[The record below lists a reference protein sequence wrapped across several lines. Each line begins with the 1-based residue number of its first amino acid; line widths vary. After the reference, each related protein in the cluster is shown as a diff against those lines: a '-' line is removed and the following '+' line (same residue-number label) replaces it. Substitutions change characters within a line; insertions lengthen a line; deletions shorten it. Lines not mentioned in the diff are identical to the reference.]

1 MKKLKSIY
9 LLLLSVLAIG
19 AFASCA
25 GSTDDDDGKPDAFK
39 GEAYFT
45 VQVAVAGDTKATSRA
60 AGPQGG
66 EEGDGRETAFENEYK
81 VNNVCVF
88 FYSSTKGKGINDGEA
103 KIEQAFYFEKP
114 AEKPGNT
121 RYDKVYTFEKKQCLP
136 IVVSKAYHVLVV
148 ANAGDIT
155 NTYLNKKLSELR
167 DAHLKAF
174 DPTSKNFIM
183 TSEKDATTK
192 LASAGGNATGD
203 GSEANPLTV
212 NVDIERLAAR
222 IDIDPGKGW
231 YVGSPTTPGTGTYAF
246 DVKDASNNLVGGFVL
261 ESILPYNKLT
271 SGEFCIKR
279 VGDKT
284 GTTLNYLGDETTV
297 SETDKKA
304 TNYVIDPWTSGKNA
318 GSTPSGLKY
327 NVRKLN
333 DASWPSATGY
343 LPVKKKVLGTASS
356 FFILDYAM
364 ENTTFDNSEEYATG
378 LVFKGKYYE
387 LSDWDTTNKQPK
399 AGKSGTDKYYT
410 YTIRHS
416 DPTGTGSKTDP
427 MYYGIVRNNIYRIK
441 IEGVVGEK
449 KGMILTIAVKK
460 WAKYTHAETSM

>member
-9 LLLLSVLAIG
+9 LLLLSVLVIG

-25 GSTDDDDGKPDAFK
+25 GSTDDDDRKPDAFK

-60 AGPQGG
+60 AGPHGG

-88 FYSSTKGKGINDGEA
+88 LYSSTTGISDDDA
-103 KIEQAFYFEKP
+103 QIEQAFYFEKP
-114 AEKPGNT
+114 TEKPGNT

-155 NTYLNKKLSELR
+155 LTYLNKKLSDLR
-167 DAHLKAF
+167 DAHLPAF
-174 DPTSKNFIM
+174 DSTSKNFIM
-183 TSEKDATTK
+183 TSEKDATTE
-192 LASAGGNATGD
+192 LTSAGGNATGD
-203 GSEANPLTV
+203 GTEANPLTV
-212 NVDIERLAAR
+212 NVDVERLAAR
-222 IDIDPGKGW
+222 IDIDPGDGK
-231 YVGSPTTPGTGTYAF
+231 YVDSPTTPGAGTYAF

-279 VGDKT
+279 VGDNT
-284 GTTLNYLGDETTV
+284 GTTLTYLGDETTT
-297 SETDKKA
+297 SETDKTA

-318 GSTPSGLKY
+318 GSTPSGLTY

-333 DASWPSATGY
+333 DAGWPSATGY
-343 LPVKKKVLGTASS
+343 LPVRKVLGTASS

-364 ENTTFDNSEEYATG
+364 ENTTFGNSEEYATG

-399 AGKSGTDKYYT
+399 AGKFGTDKYYT

-416 DPTGTGSKTDP
+416 DPTGIGSKTDP
-427 MYYGIVRNNIYRIK
+427 MYYGIVRNNIYRVRIDGITGKGPDGIK
-441 IEGVVGEK
+441 VTLNVR
-449 KGMILTIAVKK
+449 K
-460 WAKYTHAETSM
+460 WATYTHDETTM

>member
-1 MKKLKSIY
+1 MNLISIY
-9 LLLLSVLAIG
+9 QLLLSVLVIG

-45 VQVAVAGDTKATSRA
+45 VQVAVAGDTQATSRA

-66 EEGDGRETAFENEYK
+66 EDGDGRETAIENEYK
-81 VNNVCVF
+81 VNNVCEF
-88 FYSSTKGKGINDGEA
+88 LYSSIKGISDDDA
-103 KIEQAFYFEKP
+103 QIEQAFYFEKP
-114 AEKPGNT
+114 TEKPGNT
-121 RYDKVYTFEKKQCLP
+121 RYNKVYTFEKKQCLP

-155 NTYLNKKLSELR
+155 STYLNKKLSELR
-167 DAHLKAF
+167 DAHLQAF
-174 DPTSKNFIM
+174 DAASNNFILP
-183 TSEKDATTK
+183 SEKDATTE
-192 LASAGGNATGD
+192 LTAGGNATGD
-203 GSEANPLTV
+203 GTEANPLTV

-222 IDIDPGKGW
+222 IDIDPGDGK
-231 YVGSPTTPGTGTYAF
+231 YVDSSTTPGTGTYAF
-246 DVKDASNNLVGGFVL
+246 DVKDVSNNFVGGFVL

-279 VGDKT
+279 VGDKA
-284 GTTLNYLGDETTV
+284 GTSLTYLGKEKTV
-297 SETDKKA
+297 SETDKTA
-304 TNYVIDPWTSGKNA
+304 TNYVIDPWTSGKNT
-318 GSTPSGLKY
+318 GSTPSGLSY

-333 DASWPSATGY
+333 EACWPSAKGY
-343 LPVKKKVLGTASS
+343 LPVRKVLGSTCSS
-356 FFILDYAM
+356 FFVLDYAM

-416 DPTGTGSKTDP
+416 DPTDAGPKTAP

-449 KGMILTIAVKK
+449 KGMVLTMAVKK
-460 WAKYTHAETSM
+460 WAKNTHAVTSM

>member
-1 MKKLKSIY
+1 MLKSIY

-45 VQVAVAGDTKATSRA
+45 VQVAVAGDTQATSRA

-66 EEGDGRETAFENEYK
+66 EDGNGRETAFENEYK

-88 FYSSTKGKGINDGEA
+88 LYSSTTGISDGDA
-103 KIEQAFYFEKP
+103 KIEQAFYFKKPTEKT
-114 AEKPGNT
+114 GNT

-155 NTYLNKKLSELR
+155 LTYLNKKLSELR
-167 DAHLKAF
+167 DAHLQAF
-174 DPTSKNFIM
+174 DAASNNFIM
-183 TSEKDATTK
+183 TSEKDATTE
-192 LASAGGNATGD
+192 LTAGGNATGD
-203 GSEANPLTV
+203 GTEANPLTV

-222 IDIDPGKGW
+222 IDIDPGDGEYIDSSTK
-231 YVGSPTTPGTGTYAF
+231 PGTGTYAF
-246 DVKDASNNLVGGFVL
+246 DVKDASNALVGGFVL

-279 VGDKT
+279 VGDNT
-284 GTTLNYLGDETTV
+284 GTTLTYLGDENTV

-304 TNYVIDPWTSGKNA
+304 TNYVIDPWTSGKNTS
-318 GSTPSGLKY
+318 STPSGLTY

-333 DASWPSATGY
+333 DAGWPSATGY
-343 LPVKKKVLGTASS
+343 LPVKNVLGPTSSS
-356 FFILDYAM
+356 FFVLDYAM

-416 DPTGTGSKTDP
+416 DPTDAGPKTAP
-427 MYYGIVRNNIYRIK
+427 MYYGIVRNNIYRVRIDG
-441 IEGVVGEK
+441 ITG
-449 KGMILTIAVKK
+449 KGPDGMKVTLNVRK
-460 WAKYTHAETSM
+460 WATYTHEETTM

>member
-9 LLLLSVLAIG
+9 LLLLSVLVIG

-45 VQVAVAGDTKATSRA
+45 VQVAVAGDTQATSRA

-66 EEGDGRETAFENEYK
+66 EEGDRRETAFENEYK

-88 FYSSTKGKGINDGEA
+88 LYSSPKGISDGDA

-114 AEKPGNT
+114 TEKPGDSK
-121 RYDKVYTFEKKQCLP
+121 YDKVYTFEKKKCLP

-155 NTYLNKKLSELR
+155 NNYLNKKLSELR
-167 DAHLKAF
+167 DAHLQAF
-174 DPTSKNFIM
+174 DAASKNFIM
-183 TSEKDATTK
+183 TSEKDVTTE

-222 IDIDPGKGW
+222 IDIDPGDGW
-231 YVGSPTTPGTGTYAF
+231 YDDSPTTPGTGTYAF

-284 GTTLNYLGDETTV
+284 GATLTYLGDETTT
-297 SETDKKA
+297 SETDKTA
-304 TNYVIDPWTSGKNA
+304 TNYVIDPWTSDKNA
-318 GSTPSGLKY
+318 GSTPSGLEY

-343 LPVKKKVLGTASS
+343 LPVKKVLGTASS
-356 FFILDYAM
+356 FFILDYVM
-364 ENTTFDNSEEYATG
+364 ENTTFNNSEEYATG

-387 LSDWDTTNKQPK
+387 LSDWDTAKKQPK

-416 DPTGTGSKTDP
+416 DPTGAGPKTAP

>member
-9 LLLLSVLAIG
+9 LLLLSVLVIG

-66 EEGDGRETAFENEYK
+66 EDGDGRETAFENEYK

-88 FYSSTKGKGINDGEA
+88 LYSSTTGISDGDA
-103 KIEQAFYFEKP
+103 KIEQAFFFKKPTEK
-114 AEKPGNT
+114 AGNT
-121 RYDKVYTFEKKQCLP
+121 KYDKVYTFEKKQCLP

-155 NTYLNKKLSELR
+155 NTYLNKNLSELR
-167 DAHLKAF
+167 DAYLQAF

-212 NVDIERLAAR
+212 NVDVERLAAR
-222 IDIDPGKGW
+222 IDIDPGDGK
-231 YVGSPTTPGTGTYAF
+231 YVDSPTTPGTGTYAF
-246 DVKDASNNLVGGFVL
+246 DVKDATNTLVGGFVL

-279 VGDKT
+279 VGDKM
-284 GTTLNYLGDETTV
+284 GTTLSYLGDETTT
-297 SETDKKA
+297 SGIDKTA
-304 TNYVIDPWTSGKNA
+304 TNYVIDPWTSDKNA
-318 GSTPSGLKY
+318 GSTPSGLTY

-333 DASWPSATGY
+333 DASWSSATGY
-343 LPVKKKVLGTASS
+343 LPVKKVLGTASS

-387 LSDWDTTNKQPK
+387 ASDWDTANKQPK

-416 DPTGTGSKTDP
+416 DPTGNGTTNDI
-427 MYYGIVRNNIYRIK
+427 MHYGIVRNNIYRVRIDG
-441 IEGVVGEK
+441 ITG
-449 KGMILTIAVKK
+449 KGPDGMKVTLNVRK
-460 WAKYTHAETSM
+460 WATYTHDETTM

>member
-9 LLLLSVLAIG
+9 LLLLSVLVIG

-25 GSTDDDDGKPDAFK
+25 GSTDDDDGKPDVFK

-45 VQVAVAGDTKATSRA
+45 VQVAVAGDSQATSRA

-66 EEGDGRETAFENEYK
+66 EDGDGRETAFENEYK

-88 FYSSTKGKGINDGEA
+88 LYSSTTGISDGDA
-103 KIEQAFYFEKP
+103 KIEQAFYFKKPTEK
-114 AEKPGNT
+114 AGNAK
-121 RYDKVYTFEKKQCLP
+121 YDKVYTFEKKQCLP

-155 NTYLNKKLSELR
+155 LTYLNKKLSELR
-167 DAHLKAF
+167 DAHLQAF
-174 DPTSKNFIM
+174 DPTSKIFIM
-183 TSEKDATTK
+183 TSEKDATTE
-192 LASAGGNATGD
+192 LVSAGGDATGD

-222 IDIDPGKGW
+222 IDIDPGDGE
-231 YVGSPTTPGTGTYAF
+231 YVDSPTNPGTGTYAF
-246 DVKDASNNLVGGFVL
+246 DVKDVSNNLVGGFVL

-284 GTTLNYLGDETTV
+284 GATLSYLGDETTV

-304 TNYVIDPWTSGKNA
+304 TNYVIDPWTSGKNT
-318 GSTPSGLKY
+318 GSTPSGLTY

-333 DASWPSATGY
+333 DASWSSATGY
-343 LPVKKKVLGTASS
+343 LPVKKVLGTSS
-356 FFILDYAM
+356 PFFILDYAM
-364 ENTTFDNSEEYATG
+364 ENTTFDNLEEYATG
-378 LVFKGKYYE
+378 LVFRGKYYE
-387 LSDWDTTNKQPK
+387 SSDWDETHKQPK

-416 DPTGTGSKTDP
+416 DPTGAGSKTDP
-427 MYYGIVRNNIYRIK
+427 MYYGIVRNNIYRVRIDG
-441 IEGVVGEK
+441 ITG
-449 KGMILTIAVKK
+449 KGPDGMKVTLHVRK
-460 WAKYTHAETSM
+460 WATYTHDETTM

>member
-9 LLLLSVLAIG
+9 LLLLSVLVIS
-19 AFASCA
+19 AFVSCA

-88 FYSSTKGKGINDGEA
+88 LYSSTKGISDGEA
-103 KIEQAFYFEKP
+103 EIEQAFYFEKP
-114 AEKPGNT
+114 TEKPGNAK
-121 RYDKVYTFEKKQCLP
+121 YDKVYTFEKKQCLP

-148 ANAGDIT
+148 ANAGKIIDS
-155 NTYLNKKLSELR
+155 YLNKKLSKLR
-167 DAHLKAF
+167 DAHLQAF
-174 DPTSKNFIM
+174 DPTSNNFIM

-192 LASAGGNATGD
+192 LTSAGGNATGD

-222 IDIDPGKGW
+222 IDIDPGEGK
-231 YVGSPTTPGTGTYAF
+231 YSPTTSGTGTYAF

-279 VGDKT
+279 VGNNT
-284 GTTLNYLGDETTV
+284 GTTLTYLGDETTT
-297 SETDKKA
+297 SETDKTA

-318 GSTPSGLKY
+318 GSTPSGLSY

-343 LPVKKKVLGTASS
+343 LPVRKVLGTASS

-387 LSDWDTTNKQPK
+387 LSDWDTTNKKPK

-416 DPTGTGSKTDP
+416 DPTGSGPKTAP

>member
-9 LLLLSVLAIG
+9 LLLLSVLVIG

-25 GSTDDDDGKPDAFK
+25 GSTDDDDGKSDAFK

-66 EEGDGRETAFENEYK
+66 EDGDGSRETAFENEYK

-88 FYSSTKGKGINDGEA
+88 LYSSATGISDGEA

-114 AEKPGNT
+114 TEKPGNAK
-121 RYDKVYTFEKKQCLP
+121 YDKVYTFEKKQCLP

-148 ANAGDIT
+148 ANAGNIT
-155 NTYLNKKLSELR
+155 PTYLNKKLSELR

-183 TSEKDATTK
+183 TSEKDATTE
-192 LASAGGNATGD
+192 LTSAGGNATGD
-203 GSEANPLTV
+203 GTEANPLTV

-222 IDIDPGKGW
+222 IDIDPGEGW
-231 YVGSPTTPGTGTYAF
+231 YVPTTPGTGTYAF

-279 VGDKT
+279 VGNNT
-284 GTTLNYLGDETTV
+284 GTTLTYLGDETTT
-297 SETDKKA
+297 SETDKTA
-304 TNYVIDPWTSGKNA
+304 TNYVIDPWTSGKKT
-318 GSTPSGLKY
+318 GSTPSGLEY

-333 DASWPSATGY
+333 DASWPSAKGY
-343 LPVKKKVLGTASS
+343 LPVRKKVLGTASS

-387 LSDWDTTNKQPK
+387 LSDWDTTKKQPK
-399 AGKSGTDKYYT
+399 PGKSGTDKYYT

-416 DPTGTGSKTDP
+416 DPTGAGSKTAP

-449 KGMILTIAVKK
+449 KGMVLTIAVKK

>member
-9 LLLLSVLAIG
+9 LLLLSVLVIG

-45 VQVAVAGDTKATSRA
+45 VQVAVAGDTQATSRA

-66 EEGDGRETAFENEYK
+66 EDGDGSRETAFENEYK

-88 FYSSTKGKGINDGEA
+88 LYSSSISDGDA

-114 AEKPGNT
+114 TEKPGNT
-121 RYDKVYTFEKKQCLP
+121 KYDKVYTFEKKQCLP
-136 IVVSKAYHVLVV
+136 IVVSKTYHVLVV

-155 NTYLNKKLSELR
+155 LNYLNKKLSELR
-167 DAHLKAF
+167 DAHLQAF
-174 DPTSKNFIM
+174 NSTSKNFIM
-183 TSEKDATTK
+183 TSEKDVTTE
-192 LASAGGNATGD
+192 LAAGGNATGD
-203 GSEANPLTV
+203 GTEANPLTV

-222 IDIDPGKGW
+222 IDIDPGDGK
-231 YVGSPTTPGTGTYAF
+231 YDDSPTTSGTGTYAF

-284 GTTLNYLGDETTV
+284 GATLTYLGDETTT
-297 SETDKKA
+297 SETDKTA

-343 LPVKKKVLGTASS
+343 LPVRKVLGTASS

-364 ENTTFDNSEEYATG
+364 ENTTFNNSEEYATG

-387 LSDWDTTNKQPK
+387 LSDWDTTHKQPK

-416 DPTGTGSKTDP
+416 DPTGSGPKTAP

>member
-9 LLLLSVLAIG
+9 LLLLSVLVIG

-60 AGPQGG
+60 AGPYGG
-66 EEGDGRETAFENEYK
+66 EDGDGRETAFENEYK

-88 FYSSTKGKGINDGEA
+88 LYSSTKGISDGDA

-114 AEKPGNT
+114 TEKPSGAKF
-121 RYDKVYTFEKKQCLP
+121 DKVYTFEKKQCTP
-136 IVVSKAYHVLVV
+136 IVVTTAYHVLVV

-155 NTYLNKKLSELR
+155 LTYLNKKLSKLR
-167 DAHLKAF
+167 DAHLPAF
-174 DPTSKNFIM
+174 DSTSKYFIM
-183 TSEKDATTK
+183 TSEKDATTE
-192 LASAGGNATGD
+192 LTSAGGNATGD
-203 GSEANPLTV
+203 GTEANPLTV

-222 IDIDPGKGW
+222 IDIDPGDGK
-231 YVGSPTTPGTGTYAF
+231 YVDSSTNPGTGTYAF
-246 DVKDASNNLVGGFVL
+246 DVKDVSNNLVGGFVL

-284 GTTLNYLGDETTV
+284 GATLSYLGDETTV
-297 SETDKKA
+297 SETDKTA
-304 TNYVIDPWTSGKNA
+304 TNYVIDPWTSDKNA
-318 GSTPSGLKY
+318 GSTPSGLTY

-343 LPVKKKVLGTASS
+343 LPVKKVLGTSS
-356 FFILDYAM
+356 PFFILDYAM

-387 LSDWDTTNKQPK
+387 LSDWDTANKQPK

-416 DPTGTGSKTDP
+416 DPTGIGSKTDP
-427 MYYGIVRNNIYRIK
+427 MYYGIVRNNIYRVRIDG
-441 IEGVVGEK
+441 ITG
-449 KGMILTIAVKK
+449 KGPDGMKVTLHVRK
-460 WAKYTHAETSM
+460 WATYTHEETTM

>member
-9 LLLLSVLAIG
+9 LLLLSVLVIG

-66 EEGDGRETAFENEYK
+66 EDGDGRETAFENEYK

-88 FYSSTKGKGINDGEA
+88 LYSSTTGISDGDA
-103 KIEQAFYFEKP
+103 KIEQAFFFKKPTEK
-114 AEKPGNT
+114 AGNT
-121 RYDKVYTFEKKQCLP
+121 KYDKVYTFEKKQCLP

-155 NTYLNKKLSELR
+155 NTYLNKNLSELR
-167 DAHLKAF
+167 DAYLQAF

-212 NVDIERLAAR
+212 NVDVERLAAR
-222 IDIDPGKGW
+222 IDIDPGDGK
-231 YVGSPTTPGTGTYAF
+231 YVDSPTTPGTGTYAF
-246 DVKDASNNLVGGFVL
+246 DVKDATNTLVGGFVL

-279 VGDKT
+279 VGDKM
-284 GTTLNYLGDETTV
+284 GTTLSYLGDETTT
-297 SETDKKA
+297 SGTDKTA
-304 TNYVIDPWTSGKNA
+304 INYVIDPWTSDKNA
-318 GSTPSGLKY
+318 GSTPSGLTY

-333 DASWPSATGY
+333 DASWSSATGY
-343 LPVKKKVLGTASS
+343 LPVKKVLGTASS

-387 LSDWDTTNKQPK
+387 ASDWDTANKQPK

-416 DPTGTGSKTDP
+416 DPTGNGTTNDI
-427 MYYGIVRNNIYRIK
+427 MHYGIVRNNIYRVRIDG
-441 IEGVVGEK
+441 ITG
-449 KGMILTIAVKK
+449 KGPDGMKVTLNVRK
-460 WAKYTHAETSM
+460 WATYTHDETTM

>member
-9 LLLLSVLAIG
+9 LLLLSVLIIG

-66 EEGDGRETAFENEYK
+66 EEGDVRETAFEKEYK

-88 FYSSTKGKGINDGEA
+88 LYSSTTGISDGEA

-114 AEKPGNT
+114 TEKAGNT

-148 ANAGDIT
+148 ANAGNIT
-155 NTYLNKKLSELR
+155 PTYLNKKLSELR
-167 DAHLKAF
+167 DAPLQAF
-174 DPTSKNFIM
+174 DPISNNFIM
-183 TSEKDATTK
+183 TSEQDATTE
-192 LASAGGNATGD
+192 LASAGGDATGD

-222 IDIDPGKGW
+222 IDIDPGEGM
-231 YVGSPTTPGTGTYAF
+231 YFDSPTTPGTGTYAF
-246 DVKDASNNLVGGFVL
+246 DVKDASNALVGGFVL

-284 GTTLNYLGDETTV
+284 GTALTYLGDEKTT
-297 SETDKKA
+297 SETDKTA
-304 TNYVIDPWTSGKNA
+304 TIYVIDPWTSAKNA
-318 GSTPSGLKY
+318 GSTPSGLTY

-343 LPVKKKVLGTASS
+343 LPVKNVLGTASS

-364 ENTTFDNSEEYATG
+364 ENTTFDNLEEYATG

-387 LSDWDTTNKQPK
+387 LSDWDTTKKQPK
-399 AGKSGTDKYYT
+399 AGKFGTDKYYT

-416 DPTGTGSKTDP
+416 DPTGTGPKTAP

>member
-9 LLLLSVLAIG
+9 LLLLSVLVIG

-45 VQVAVAGDTKATSRA
+45 VQVAVAGDTQATSRA

-66 EEGDGRETAFENEYK
+66 EDGDGSRETAFENEYK

-88 FYSSTKGKGINDGEA
+88 LYSSTTGISDGGA

-114 AEKPGNT
+114 TEKPGDT

-148 ANAGDIT
+148 ANAGNIT
-155 NTYLNKKLSELR
+155 PTYLNKKLSELR
-167 DAHLKAF
+167 DAHLQAF
-174 DPTSKNFIM
+174 NPTSKNFIM
-183 TSEKDATTK
+183 TSEKDATTE

-203 GSEANPLTV
+203 GTEANPLTV

-222 IDIDPGKGW
+222 IDIDPGDGK
-231 YVGSPTTPGTGTYAF
+231 YFDSPTNPGTGTYAF
-246 DVKDASNNLVGGFVL
+246 DVKDVSNNLVGGFVL

-284 GTTLNYLGDETTV
+284 GATLTYLGDETTT
-297 SETDKKA
+297 SEADKTA
-304 TNYVIDPWTSGKNA
+304 TNYVIDPWTSGKKV
-318 GSTPSGLKY
+318 GSTPSGLEY

-343 LPVKKKVLGTASS
+343 LPVTKVLGTASP
-356 FFILDYAM
+356 FFILDYVM
-364 ENTTFDNSEEYATG
+364 ENTTFNNSEEYATG

-387 LSDWDTTNKQPK
+387 LSDWDTAKKQPK
-399 AGKSGTDKYYT
+399 AGAAGTYKYYT

-416 DPTGTGSKTDP
+416 DPTGAGPKTAP

-449 KGMILTIAVKK
+449 KGMVLTIAVKK

>member
-9 LLLLSVLAIG
+9 LLLLSVLVIG

-66 EEGDGRETAFENEYK
+66 EDGDGSRETAFENEYK

-88 FYSSTKGKGINDGEA
+88 LYSSTTGISDGDA

-114 AEKPGNT
+114 TEKPGNT

-155 NTYLNKKLSELR
+155 LTYLNKKLSELR
-167 DAHLKAF
+167 DAHLQAF
-174 DPTSKNFIM
+174 NPTSNNFIM
-183 TSEKDATTK
+183 TSEKDATTE
-192 LASAGGNATGD
+192 LTAGGNATGD

-222 IDIDPGKGW
+222 IDIDPGDGW
-231 YVGSPTTPGTGTYAF
+231 YVDSPTTPGTGTYAF
-246 DVKDASNNLVGGFVL
+246 DVKDASNALVGGFVL

-279 VGDKT
+279 VGDNT
-284 GTTLNYLGDETTV
+284 GTTLTYLGDETTV

-318 GSTPSGLKY
+318 GSTPSGLTY

-333 DASWPSATGY
+333 DASWPSVTGY
-343 LPVKKKVLGTASS
+343 LPVKNVLGTASS
-356 FFILDYAM
+356 FFILDYVM

-387 LSDWDTTNKQPK
+387 ASDWDTTKKQPK

-416 DPTGTGSKTDP
+416 DPTGTGPKTDP

>member
-9 LLLLSVLAIG
+9 LLLLSVLVIG

-25 GSTDDDDGKPDAFK
+25 GSTDDDDRKPDAFK

-45 VQVAVAGDTKATSRA
+45 VQVAVAGDTKAMSRA
-60 AGPQGG
+60 AGPHGG

-88 FYSSTKGKGINDGEA
+88 LYSSTKGISNGDA

-114 AEKPGNT
+114 TEKPGDA
-121 RYDKVYTFEKKQCLP
+121 RYDKVYTFEKKQCTP
-136 IVVSKAYHVLVV
+136 IVVTKAYHVLVV

-155 NTYLNKKLSELR
+155 LTYLNKKLSDLR
-167 DAHLKAF
+167 DAHLPAF
-174 DPTSKNFIM
+174 DSTSKNFIM
-183 TSEKDATTK
+183 TSEKDATTE
-192 LASAGGNATGD
+192 LTSAGGNATGD
-203 GSEANPLTV
+203 GTEANPLTV

-222 IDIDPGKGW
+222 IDIDPGDGK
-231 YVGSPTTPGTGTYAF
+231 YFDSSTNPGTGTYAF
-246 DVKDASNNLVGGFVL
+246 DVKDASNALVGGFVL

-284 GTTLNYLGDETTV
+284 GTSLTYLGKETTV
-297 SETDKKA
+297 SETDKTA
-304 TNYVIDPWTSGKNA
+304 TNYVIDPWTSDKNA
-318 GSTPSGLKY
+318 GSTPSGLTY

-343 LPVKKKVLGTASS
+343 LPVKKVLGTSS
-356 FFILDYAM
+356 PFFILDYAM

-387 LSDWDTTNKQPK
+387 LSDWDTANKQPK

-416 DPTGTGSKTDP
+416 DPTGIGSKTDP
-427 MYYGIVRNNIYRIK
+427 MYYGIVRNNIYRVRIDGITGKGPDGMK
-441 IEGVVGEK
+441 ITLNVR
-449 KGMILTIAVKK
+449 K
-460 WAKYTHAETSM
+460 WATYTHEETTM

>member
-1 MKKLKSIY
+1 MLKSIY
-9 LLLLSVLAIG
+9 LLLLSVLVIG

-88 FYSSTKGKGINDGEA
+88 LYSSAAGIRDGGA
-103 KIEQAFYFEKP
+103 KIEQAFYFKKP
-114 AEKPGNT
+114 TEKPGDT

-148 ANAGDIT
+148 ANAGNIT
-155 NTYLNKKLSELR
+155 PIYLNKKLSELR

-183 TSEKDATTK
+183 TSEKDATTE
-192 LASAGGNATGD
+192 LTSAGGNATGD

-222 IDIDPGKGW
+222 IDIDPGDGW
-231 YVGSPTTPGTGTYAF
+231 YDDSPTTPGTGTYAF

-279 VGDKT
+279 VGNNT
-284 GTTLNYLGDETTV
+284 GTTLTYLGDETTT
-297 SETDKKA
+297 SETDKTA
-304 TNYVIDPWTSGKNA
+304 TNYVIDPWTSGKKT
-318 GSTPSGLKY
+318 GSTPSGLEY

-333 DASWPSATGY
+333 DASWPSAKGY
-343 LPVKKKVLGTASS
+343 LPVRKKVLGTASS
-356 FFILDYAM
+356 FFILDYVM
-364 ENTTFDNSEEYATG
+364 ENTTFNNSEEYATG

-387 LSDWDTTNKQPK
+387 LSDWDTAKKQPK

-416 DPTGTGSKTDP
+416 DPTGAGPKTAP

-449 KGMILTIAVKK
+449 KGMILKIAVKK

>member
-9 LLLLSVLAIG
+9 LLLLSVLVIG

-45 VQVAVAGDTKATSRA
+45 VQVAVAGDTQSTSRA

-66 EEGDGRETAFENEYK
+66 EDGDGRETAFENEYK
-81 VNNVCVF
+81 VKNVCVF
-88 FYSSTKGKGINDGEA
+88 LYSSTTGISDGGA

-114 AEKPGNT
+114 TEKPGDT

-136 IVVSKAYHVLVV
+136 IVVSKTYHVLVV
-148 ANAGDIT
+148 ANAGNIT
-155 NTYLNKKLSELR
+155 PIYLNKKLSELR

-183 TSEKDATTK
+183 TSEKDATTE
-192 LASAGGNATGD
+192 LTSAGGNATGD

-222 IDIDPGKGW
+222 IDIDPGDGW
-231 YVGSPTTPGTGTYAF
+231 YDDSPTTPGTGTYAF

-279 VGDKT
+279 VGNNT
-284 GTTLNYLGDETTV
+284 GTTLTYLGDETTT
-297 SETDKKA
+297 SETDKTA
-304 TNYVIDPWTSGKNA
+304 TNYVIDPWTSGKKT
-318 GSTPSGLKY
+318 GSTPSGLEY

-333 DASWPSATGY
+333 DASWPSAKGY
-343 LPVKKKVLGTASS
+343 LPVRKKVLGTASS
-356 FFILDYAM
+356 FFILDYVM
-364 ENTTFDNSEEYATG
+364 ENTTFNNSEEYATG

-387 LSDWDTTNKQPK
+387 LSDWDTAKKQPK

-416 DPTGTGSKTDP
+416 DPTGAGSKTAP

-449 KGMILTIAVKK
+449 KGMVLTIAVKK

>member
-1 MKKLKSIY
+1 MLKSIY

-45 VQVAVAGDTKATSRA
+45 VQVAVAGDTQATSRA

-66 EEGDGRETAFENEYK
+66 EDGDGSRETAFEKEYK

-88 FYSSTKGKGINDGEA
+88 LYSSTTGISDGEA

-114 AEKPGNT
+114 TEKPGNAK
-121 RYDKVYTFEKKQCLP
+121 YDKVYTFEKKQCLP

-155 NTYLNKKLSELR
+155 LNYLNKKLSELR
-167 DAHLKAF
+167 DAHLQAF
-174 DPTSKNFIM
+174 NSTSKNFIM
-183 TSEKDATTK
+183 TSEKDATTE

-222 IDIDPGKGW
+222 IDIDPGDGW
-231 YVGSPTTPGTGTYAF
+231 YVDSPTNPGTGTYAF
-246 DVKDASNNLVGGFVL
+246 DVKDVSNNLVGGFVL

-279 VGDKT
+279 VGYNT
-284 GTTLNYLGDETTV
+284 GTTLTYLGDETTT
-297 SETDKKA
+297 SETDKTA

-318 GSTPSGLKY
+318 GSTPSGLTY

-333 DASWPSATGY
+333 DASWPSATEY
-343 LPVKKKVLGTASS
+343 IPVKKVLGTASS

-364 ENTTFDNSEEYATG
+364 ENTTFDNSKEYATG

-416 DPTGTGSKTDP
+416 DPTGAGSKTDP

-449 KGMILTIAVKK
+449 KGMVLTIAVKK

>member
-9 LLLLSVLAIG
+9 LLLLSVLVIG

-88 FYSSTKGKGINDGEA
+88 LYSSTTGISDGEA

-114 AEKPGNT
+114 IEKPGNAK
-121 RYDKVYTFEKKQCLP
+121 YDKVYTFEKKQCLP

-148 ANAGDIT
+148 ANAGNIT
-155 NTYLNKKLSELR
+155 LTYLNKKLSELR
-167 DAHLKAF
+167 DAHLQAF
-174 DPTSKNFIM
+174 DASKNFIM
-183 TSEKDATTK
+183 TSEEDATTE
-192 LASAGGNATGD
+192 LTSAGGNATGD
-203 GSEANPLTV
+203 GTEANPLTV

-222 IDIDPGKGW
+222 IDIDPGDGK
-231 YVGSPTTPGTGTYAF
+231 YVDSPTTPGTGTYAF
-246 DVKDASNNLVGGFVL
+246 DVKDVSNNLVGGFVL

-279 VGDKT
+279 VGNNT
-284 GTTLNYLGDETTV
+284 GTTLTYLGDETTT
-297 SETDKKA
+297 SETDKTA

-318 GSTPSGLKY
+318 GSTPSGLEY

-333 DASWPSATGY
+333 DASWPSAKGY
-343 LPVKKKVLGTASS
+343 LPVKKVLGTASS

-399 AGKSGTDKYYT
+399 PGKSGTDKYYT

-416 DPTGTGSKTDP
+416 DPTGAGSKTAP

-449 KGMILTIAVKK
+449 KGMVLKIAVKK

>member
-1 MKKLKSIY
+1 MLKSIY
-9 LLLLSVLAIG
+9 LLLLSVLVIG

-88 FYSSTKGKGINDGEA
+88 LYSSTTGISDGGA

-114 AEKPGNT
+114 TEKPGDT

-155 NTYLNKKLSELR
+155 PNYLYKKLSELR
-167 DAHLKAF
+167 DAHLQAY
-174 DPTSKNFIM
+174 DAALNNFIM
-183 TSEKDATTK
+183 TSEKDVTT
-192 LASAGGNATGD
+192 ASAGGNATGD

-222 IDIDPGKGW
+222 IDIDPGDGE
-231 YVGSPTTPGTGTYAF
+231 YVDSPTTPGTGTYAF
-246 DVKDASNNLVGGFVL
+246 DVKDVSNNLVGGFVL

-279 VGDKT
+279 VGNNT
-284 GTTLNYLGDETTV
+284 GTTLTYLGDETTT
-297 SETDKKA
+297 SETDKTA
-304 TNYVIDPWTSGKNA
+304 TNYVIDPWTSGKKT
-318 GSTPSGLKY
+318 GSTPSGLEY

-333 DASWPSATGY
+333 DASWPSAKGY
-343 LPVKKKVLGTASS
+343 LPVRKKVLGTASS

-387 LSDWDTTNKQPK
+387 LSDWDTTKKQPK
-399 AGKSGTDKYYT
+399 PGKSGTDKYYT

-416 DPTGTGSKTDP
+416 DPTGAGSKTAP

-449 KGMILTIAVKK
+449 KGMVLTIAVKK

>member
-9 LLLLSVLAIG
+9 LLLLSVLIIG

-81 VNNVCVF
+81 VNNICVF
-88 FYSSTKGKGINDGEA
+88 LYSSTTGISDGEA

-114 AEKPGNT
+114 TEKAGNT
-121 RYDKVYTFEKKQCLP
+121 RYDKVYTFEKKKCLP

-148 ANAGDIT
+148 ANAGNIT
-155 NTYLNKKLSELR
+155 PIYLNKKLSELR
-167 DAHLKAF
+167 DAHLQAF
-174 DPTSKNFIM
+174 NPTSKNFIM
-183 TSEKDATTK
+183 TSEQDATTEST
-192 LASAGGNATGD
+192 SAGGNATGD

-222 IDIDPGKGW
+222 IDIDPGDGK
-231 YVGSPTTPGTGTYAF
+231 YFDSSTNPGTGTYAF
-246 DVKDASNNLVGGFVL
+246 DVKDASNALVGGFVL

-284 GTTLNYLGDETTV
+284 GTSLTYLGKETTV
-297 SETDKKA
+297 SETDKTA
-304 TNYVIDPWTSGKNA
+304 TNYVIDPWTSDKNA
-318 GSTPSGLKY
+318 GSTPSGLTY

-343 LPVKKKVLGTASS
+343 LPVKKVLGTSS
-356 FFILDYAM
+356 PFFILDYAM

-387 LSDWDTTNKQPK
+387 LSDWDATNKQPK
-399 AGKSGTDKYYT
+399 PGISGTDKYYT

-416 DPTGTGSKTDP
+416 DPTGAGSKTAP

-449 KGMILTIAVKK
+449 KGMVLTIAVKK

>member
-9 LLLLSVLAIG
+9 LLLLSVLVIG

-60 AGPQGG
+60 AGPHGG
-66 EEGDGRETAFENEYK
+66 EDGDGRETAFENEYK
-81 VNNVCVF
+81 VKNVCVF
-88 FYSSTKGKGINDGEA
+88 LYSSTTGISDGDA
-103 KIEQAFYFEKP
+103 KIEQAFFFEKP
-114 AEKPGNT
+114 TEKAGNT
-121 RYDKVYTFEKKQCLP
+121 KYDKVYTFEKKQCLP

-155 NTYLNKKLSELR
+155 NTYLNKNLSELR
-167 DAHLKAF
+167 DAYLQAF

-212 NVDIERLAAR
+212 NVDVERLAAR
-222 IDIDPGKGW
+222 IDIDPGDGK
-231 YVGSPTTPGTGTYAF
+231 YVDSPTTPGTGTYAF
-246 DVKDASNNLVGGFVL
+246 DVKDATNTLVGGFVL

-279 VGDKT
+279 VGDKM
-284 GTTLNYLGDETTV
+284 GTTLSYLGDETTT
-297 SETDKKA
+297 SGTDKTA
-304 TNYVIDPWTSGKNA
+304 TNYVIDPWTSDKNA
-318 GSTPSGLKY
+318 GSTPSGLTY

-333 DASWPSATGY
+333 DASWSSATGY
-343 LPVKKKVLGTASS
+343 LPVKKVLGTASS

-387 LSDWDTTNKQPK
+387 ASDWDTANKQPK
-399 AGKSGTDKYYT
+399 ASKSGTDKYYT

-416 DPTGTGSKTDP
+416 DPTGIGSKTDP
-427 MYYGIVRNNIYRIK
+427 MYYGIVRNNIYRVRIDGITGKGPDGMK
-441 IEGVVGEK
+441 ITLNVR
-449 KGMILTIAVKK
+449 K
-460 WAKYTHAETSM
+460 WATYTHDETTM

>member
-9 LLLLSVLAIG
+9 LLLLSVLVIG

-60 AGPQGG
+60 AGPHGG
-66 EEGDGRETAFENEYK
+66 EEGDGRETAFEKEYK

-88 FYSSTKGKGINDGEA
+88 LYSSTTGISDGEA

-114 AEKPGNT
+114 TEKAGNT
-121 RYDKVYTFEKKQCLP
+121 GYDKVYTFEKKQCLP

-148 ANAGDIT
+148 ANAGNIT
-155 NTYLNKKLSELR
+155 RDYSNKKLRELR
-167 DAHLKAF
+167 DAHLETFAKGSG
-174 DPTSKNFIM
+174 DFIM
-183 TSEKDATTK
+183 TSEQDATTEST
-192 LASAGGNATGD
+192 SAGGNATGD

-222 IDIDPGKGW
+222 IDIDPGDGE
-231 YVGSPTTPGTGTYAF
+231 YVDSPTNPGTGTYAF
-246 DVKDASNNLVGGFVL
+246 DVKDASNALVGGFVL

-284 GTTLNYLGDETTV
+284 GTALTYLGDEKTT
-297 SETDKKA
+297 SETDKTA
-304 TNYVIDPWTSGKNA
+304 TNYVIDPWTSAKNA
-318 GSTPSGLKY
+318 GSTPSGLTY

-343 LPVKKKVLGTASS
+343 LPVKNVLGTASS

-364 ENTTFDNSEEYATG
+364 ENTTFDNLEEYATG

-387 LSDWDTTNKQPK
+387 ASDWDTAKKQPK
-399 AGKSGTDKYYT
+399 VGKSGTDKYYT

-416 DPTGTGSKTDP
+416 DPTGTGSKTAP
-427 MYYGIVRNNIYRIK
+427 MYYGIVRNNIYRVK

>member
-9 LLLLSVLAIG
+9 LLLLSVLVIG

-88 FYSSTKGKGINDGEA
+88 LYSSTIGINDGEA

-114 AEKPGNT
+114 TEKAGNT
-121 RYDKVYTFEKKQCLP
+121 RYDKVYTFEKKKCLP

-148 ANAGDIT
+148 ANAGNIT
-155 NTYLNKKLSELR
+155 PTYLNKKLSELR
-167 DAHLKAF
+167 DAPLQAF

-183 TSEKDATTK
+183 TSEKDATTE
-192 LASAGGNATGD
+192 LAAGGNATGD

-222 IDIDPGKGW
+222 IDIDPGDGK
-231 YVGSPTTPGTGTYAF
+231 YFDSPITPGTGTYAF
-246 DVKDASNNLVGGFVL
+246 DVKDASNALVGGFVL

-284 GTTLNYLGDETTV
+284 GTALTYLGDEKTT
-297 SETDKKA
+297 SETDKTA
-304 TNYVIDPWTSGKNA
+304 TNYVIDPWTSAKNA
-318 GSTPSGLKY
+318 GSTPSGLTY

-343 LPVKKKVLGTASS
+343 LPVKNVLGTASS

-364 ENTTFDNSEEYATG
+364 ENTTFDNLEEYATG

-387 LSDWDTTNKQPK
+387 ASDWDTAKKQPK

-416 DPTGTGSKTDP
+416 DPTGAGPKTDP

-449 KGMILTIAVKK
+449 KGMVLTIAVKK

>member
-1 MKKLKSIY
+1 MLKSIY
-9 LLLLSVLAIG
+9 LLLLSVLVIG

-66 EEGDGRETAFENEYK
+66 EEGNGRETAFENEYK

-88 FYSSTKGKGINDGEA
+88 LYSSATGISDGDA

-114 AEKPGNT
+114 TEKPGNAK
-121 RYDKVYTFEKKQCLP
+121 YDKVYTFEKKQCLP

-148 ANAGDIT
+148 ANAGNIT
-155 NTYLNKKLSELR
+155 PTYLNKKLSELR
-167 DAHLKAF
+167 DAHLQAY
-174 DPTSKNFIM
+174 DAALNNFIM
-183 TSEKDATTK
+183 TSEKDATTE

-203 GSEANPLTV
+203 GTEANPLTV
-212 NVDIERLAAR
+212 NIDIERLAAR
-222 IDIDPGKGW
+222 IDIDPGDGW
-231 YVGSPTTPGTGTYAF
+231 YVESPTTSGTGTYAF
-246 DVKDASNNLVGGFVL
+246 DVKDVSNNLVGGFVL

-284 GTTLNYLGDETTV
+284 GATLTYLGDETTT
-297 SETDKKA
+297 SETDKTA
-304 TNYVIDPWTSGKNA
+304 TNYVIDPWTSGKKT
-318 GSTPSGLKY
+318 GSTPSGLEY

-343 LPVKKKVLGTASS
+343 LPVTKVLGTASP

-387 LSDWDTTNKQPK
+387 LSDWDSTKKQPK

-416 DPTGTGSKTDP
+416 DPTGTGSKTAP

-449 KGMILTIAVKK
+449 KGMVLTIAVKK

>member
-9 LLLLSVLAIG
+9 LLLLSVLVIG

-88 FYSSTKGKGINDGEA
+88 LYSSTTGISDGEA

-114 AEKPGNT
+114 TEKAGNT
-121 RYDKVYTFEKKQCLP
+121 KYDKVYTFEKKQCLP

-148 ANAGDIT
+148 ANAGNIT
-155 NTYLNKKLSELR
+155 LTYLNKKLSDLR
-167 DAHLKAF
+167 DAHLQAF
-174 DPTSKNFIM
+174 DASKNFIM
-183 TSEKDATTK
+183 TSEEDATTE
-192 LASAGGNATGD
+192 LTSAGGNATGD
-203 GSEANPLTV
+203 GTEANPLTV

-222 IDIDPGKGW
+222 IDIDPGDGK
-231 YVGSPTTPGTGTYAF
+231 YVDSPTTPGTGTYAF
-246 DVKDASNNLVGGFVL
+246 DVKDASNALVGGFVL
-261 ESILPYNKLT
+261 ESILPYNNLT

-284 GTTLNYLGDETTV
+284 GTTLTYLGDETTT
-297 SETDKKA
+297 SETDKTA
-304 TNYVIDPWTSGKNA
+304 TNYVIDPWTSGKKT
-318 GSTPSGLKY
+318 GSTPSGLTY

-333 DASWPSATGY
+333 DASWPSETGY
-343 LPVKKKVLGTASS
+343 LPVRKVLGSTSSSS

-399 AGKSGTDKYYT
+399 AGKLGTDKYYT

-416 DPTGTGSKTDP
+416 DPTGTGPKTTP

-449 KGMILTIAVKK
+449 KGMVLTIAVKK

>member
-9 LLLLSVLAIG
+9 LLLLSVLIIG

-60 AGPQGG
+60 AGPHGG
-66 EEGDGRETAFENEYK
+66 EDGDGRETAFENEYK

-88 FYSSTKGKGINDGEA
+88 LYSSTTGISDGDA

-114 AEKPGNT
+114 TEKAGNT
-121 RYDKVYTFEKKQCLP
+121 GYDKVYTFEKKQCLP

-148 ANAGDIT
+148 ANAGNIT
-155 NTYLNKKLSELR
+155 RDYLNGKLSVLR
-167 DAHLKAF
+167 DAHLQGFNA
-174 DPTSKNFIM
+174 SNFIM
-183 TSEKDATTK
+183 TSEQDATTEST
-192 LASAGGNATGD
+192 SAGGNATGD

-222 IDIDPGKGW
+222 IDIDPGDGK
-231 YVGSPTTPGTGTYAF
+231 YFDSPITPGIGTYAF
-246 DVKDASNNLVGGFVL
+246 DVKDASNALVGGFVL

-284 GTTLNYLGDETTV
+284 GTALTYLGDEKTT
-297 SETDKKA
+297 SETDKTA
-304 TNYVIDPWTSGKNA
+304 TNYVIDPWTSAKNA
-318 GSTPSGLKY
+318 GSTPSGLTY

-343 LPVKKKVLGTASS
+343 LPVKKVLGTASS

-387 LSDWDTTNKQPK
+387 ASDWDTANKQPK

-416 DPTGTGSKTDP
+416 DPTGTGPKTTP

>member
-9 LLLLSVLAIG
+9 LLLLSVLVIG

-45 VQVAVAGDTKATSRA
+45 VQVAVAGDTQATSRA

-66 EEGDGRETAFENEYK
+66 EDGDGRETAFENEYK
-81 VNNVCVF
+81 VKNVCVF
-88 FYSSTKGKGINDGEA
+88 LYPSTTGISDGDA

-114 AEKPGNT
+114 TEKPGNT

-155 NTYLNKKLSELR
+155 NTYLNKNLSELR
-167 DAHLKAF
+167 DAYLQAF

-212 NVDIERLAAR
+212 NVDVERLAAR
-222 IDIDPGKGW
+222 IDIDPGDGK
-231 YVGSPTTPGTGTYAF
+231 YVDSPTTPGTGTYAF
-246 DVKDASNNLVGGFVL
+246 DVKDATNTLVGGFVL

-279 VGDKT
+279 VGDKMR
-284 GTTLNYLGDETTV
+284 TTLSYLGDETTT
-297 SETDKKA
+297 SGTDKTA
-304 TNYVIDPWTSGKNA
+304 TNYVIDPWTSDKNA
-318 GSTPSGLKY
+318 GSTPSGLTY

-333 DASWPSATGY
+333 DASWSSATGY
-343 LPVKKKVLGTASS
+343 LPVKKVLGTASS

-387 LSDWDTTNKQPK
+387 ASDWDTANKQPK

-416 DPTGTGSKTDP
+416 DPTGTGSKTTP

>member
-9 LLLLSVLAIG
+9 LLLLSVLVIG

-66 EEGDGRETAFENEYK
+66 EDGDGRETAFENEYK

-88 FYSSTKGKGINDGEA
+88 LYSSTTGISDGDA
-103 KIEQAFYFEKP
+103 KIEQAFFFKKPTEK
-114 AEKPGNT
+114 AGNT
-121 RYDKVYTFEKKQCLP
+121 KYDKVYTFEKKQCLP

-155 NTYLNKKLSELR
+155 NTYLNKNLSELR
-167 DAHLKAF
+167 DAYLQAF

-212 NVDIERLAAR
+212 NVDVERLAAR
-222 IDIDPGKGW
+222 IDIDPGDGK
-231 YVGSPTTPGTGTYAF
+231 YVDSPTTPGTGTYAF
-246 DVKDASNNLVGGFVL
+246 DVKDATNTLVGGFVL

-279 VGDKT
+279 VGDKM
-284 GTTLNYLGDETTV
+284 GTTLSYLGDETTT
-297 SETDKKA
+297 SGSDKTA
-304 TNYVIDPWTSGKNA
+304 TNYVIDPWTSDKNA
-318 GSTPSGLKY
+318 GSTPSGLTY

-333 DASWPSATGY
+333 DASWSSATGY
-343 LPVKKKVLGTASS
+343 LPVKKVLGTASS

-378 LVFKGKYYE
+378 LVFNGKYYE
-387 LSDWDTTNKQPK
+387 ASDWDTANKQPK

-416 DPTGTGSKTDP
+416 DPTGTGSINDP

-449 KGMILTIAVKK
+449 KGMVLTIAVKK

>member
-9 LLLLSVLAIG
+9 LLLLSVLVIG

-88 FYSSTKGKGINDGEA
+88 LYSSTTGISDGDA

-114 AEKPGNT
+114 TENSGNT

-148 ANAGDIT
+148 ANAGNIT
-155 NTYLNKKLSELR
+155 PTYLNKKLSELR
-167 DAHLKAF
+167 DAHLQAF
-174 DPTSKNFIM
+174 NPTSKNFIM
-183 TSEKDATTK
+183 TSEMDATTE
-192 LASAGGNATGD
+192 LTSAGGNATGD

-222 IDIDPGKGW
+222 IDIDPGEGK
-231 YVGSPTTPGTGTYAF
+231 YVDSPTSPGTGTYAF
-246 DVKDASNNLVGGFVL
+246 DVKDVSNALVGGFVL
-261 ESILPYNKLT
+261 ESILPYNKLI

-279 VGDKT
+279 VGNNT
-284 GTTLNYLGDETTV
+284 GTTLTYLGDETTT
-297 SETDKKA
+297 SDKTA
-304 TNYVIDPWTSGKNA
+304 TNYVIDPWTSAKNA
-318 GSTPSGLKY
+318 GSTPSGLTY

-333 DASWPSATGY
+333 DASWPSETGY
-343 LPVKKKVLGTASS
+343 LPVRKVLGSTSSSS

-364 ENTTFDNSEEYATG
+364 ENTTFNNSEEYATG

-416 DPTGTGSKTDP
+416 DPTGTGSKTAP

>member
-9 LLLLSVLAIG
+9 LLLLSVLVIG

-45 VQVAVAGDTKATSRA
+45 VQVAVAGDTQATSRA

-66 EEGDGRETAFENEYK
+66 EDGDGSRETAFEKEYK

-88 FYSSTKGKGINDGEA
+88 LYSSTTGISDGEA

-114 AEKPGNT
+114 TEKPGNAK
-121 RYDKVYTFEKKQCLP
+121 YDKVYTFEKKQCLP

-155 NTYLNKKLSELR
+155 NIYLNKKLSELR
-167 DAHLKAF
+167 DAHLQAF
-174 DPTSKNFIM
+174 DAASNNFIM
-183 TSEKDATTK
+183 TSEKDVTT
-192 LASAGGNATGD
+192 ASAGGNATGD

-222 IDIDPGKGW
+222 IDIDPGDGW
-231 YVGSPTTPGTGTYAF
+231 YDASPTTPGTGTYAF

-279 VGDKT
+279 VGNNT
-284 GTTLNYLGDETTV
+284 GTTLTYLGDETTT
-297 SETDKKA
+297 SETDKTA

-318 GSTPSGLKY
+318 GSTPSGLTY

-333 DASWPSATGY
+333 DAGWPSATGY
-343 LPVKKKVLGTASS
+343 LPVKKVLGTASS

-364 ENTTFDNSEEYATG
+364 ENTTFGNSEEYATG

-387 LSDWDTTNKQPK
+387 LSDWDTTNKKPK

-427 MYYGIVRNNIYRIK
+427 MYYGIVRNNIYRVR